1 MEEGFLGLS
10 ALLASHAAG
19 DENDRF
25 APAEKR
31 RDATL
36 QIVQGVAVLGEED
49 ELLTR

>member
-10 ALLASHAAG
+10 TLLASHAAV
-19 DENDRF
+19 DENNRF
-25 APAEKR
+25 PATEKG

-36 QIVQGVAVLGEED
+36 QVVQSVAVLGEED